1 MEQQNALLCAK
12 DLFYDYKT
20 EAEAVH
26 ALRGVSCCFEAGRI
40 YAVTGRSGSGK
51 TTFLSL
57 LAGFDH
63 PLSGDILLRGDS
75 IYRIGLKTY
84 RKNNI
89 GMIFQ
94 SYYLIPQLSAL
105 ENVLL
110 ALEFSAIP
118 KNQHKETAVRRLLDV
133 GITEE
138 KHKKRVT
145 HLSGGEQQRVA
156 VARAIACNPTILLAD
171 EPTGNLDTE
180 NSRVILELLLR
191 CAHIE
196 QKCVIVVTHSEEIAA
211 QTDVQ
216 LRMRDG
222 RLEERDG

>member
-1 MEQQNALLCAK
+1 MVRDTNAAPFLRVE
-12 DLFYDYKT
+12 DVHFDYRT

-26 ALRGVSCCFEAGRI
+26 ALRGVSCAFEEGRI
-40 YAVTGRSGSGK
+40 YAITGRSGCGK

-57 LAGFDH
+57 LAGFDK
-63 PLSGDILLRGDS
+63 PLSGTVSYKGRPVS
-75 IYRIGLKTY
+75 EIGLAEY
-84 RKNNI
+84 RRQNV

-94 SYYLIPQLSAL
+94 SYYLIPQLTAI

-110 ALEFSAIP
+110 ALEFTKIP
-118 KNQHKETAVRRLLDV
+118 KKERREIAREHLLKV

-156 VARAIACNPTILLAD
+156 IARSIAAEPSILLAD

-180 NSRVILELLLR
+180 NGQIVLDILIRL
-191 CAHIE
+191 AHE
-196 QKCVIVVTHSEEIAA
+196 RGKCVILVTHSEEIASMA
-211 QTDVQ
+211 DVR
-216 LRMRDG
+216 LRMQDG
-222 RLEERDG
+222 RFVG